1 MKLRVEGT
9 LNELRAVYLS
19 LTRSGFDLSGCKLYA
34 NAKPGEDRGSMKRKI
49 PPFPPSQITDTL
61 IQKHGDREFR
71 LYVSFE
77 LPPSARYPSPHDA
90 ALEGVES
97 DLEEKR

>member
-34 NAKPGEDRGSMKRKI
+34 NAKPGEERGSMKRKI
-49 PPFPPSQITDTL
+49 PPFPPSQITDAL
-61 IQKHGDREFR
+61 IKKHGDREFR
-71 LYVSFE
+71 LYVSVE
-77 LPPSARYPSPHDA
+77 LPTNLNPSSSQIDA
-90 ALEGVES
+90 AIEGVES
-97 DLEEKR
+97 DILK